1 MIVNRDRNLIFLV
14 LPIFFFSGCNNWLN
28 SYISGQMAP
37 ATIAPPGGSSK
48 SLTVTAPTTVINSSN
63 LFNFTI
69 SGSCKVGDTL
79 NIVGGGTSQAISCGG
94 AGTWNST
101 IDLGGAPDG
110 SVALQVSSVSEP
122 STIANLT
129 LTKTTMSCPGGPTT
143 FTTNMN
149 ARYVLGQANFVSN
162 AANRG
167 GPPAANT
174 LSNPMG
180 VVVHNGRLYVADGN
194 NRVLVFNSLPT
205 ANGVNA
211 DQVIGQVDFNSSVT
225 ATSQFNLNGVQQI
238 AVTGNYL
245 AVGEWSS
252 ARVSLWPLNN
262 PVAASF
268 VLGQPNFTSNTVNF
282 GGSTTAQTSGAVA
295 GIAFGGNR
303 LFTGDVSNNRVMMYD
318 PTNFSTMMAGIN
330 VIGQPVKT
338 SSAPVAGLNGV
349 QLPFGISTDGTKL
362 AIMDNN
368 NDRVLIYNS
377 IPTADGV
384 SANVEWGSY
393 GISSTGLNNA
403 VGVFIGDGKLF
414 IADRG
419 SDRVLVFNSIPTG
432 PSVPADAVLGQAV
445 FTSQDHNQCNCATA
459 AANTM
464 WGVHHVYWDGCR
476 LYVTDRQNHRVLIF

>member
-1 MIVNRDRNLIFLV
+1 M
-14 LPIFFFSGCNNWLN
+14 
-28 SYISGQMAP
+28 
-37 ATIAPPGGSSK
+37 
-48 SLTVTAPTTVINSSN
+48 
-63 LFNFTI
+63 
-69 SGSCKVGDTL
+69 
-79 NIVGGGTSQAISCGG
+79 ISCSG

-110 SVALQVSSVSEP
+110 SVPVQVSSVSEP
-122 STIANLT
+122 SSVASLT

-149 ARYVLGQANFVSN
+149 ARYVLGQPDFTSN
-162 AANRG
+162 LANRG

-174 LSNPMG
+174 MNNPMG

-194 NRVLVFNSLPT
+194 DRVLVFNALPS

-211 DQVIGQVDFNSSVT
+211 DQVIGQANFNSNVS
-225 ATSQFNLNGVQQI
+225 ATSQFNINGIQQI

-262 PVAASF
+262 PVSASF
-268 VLGQPNFTSNTVNF
+268 VLGQPNFTSNAVNF
-282 GGSTTAQTSGAVA
+282 GGSTTAQTLGAVA
-295 GIAFGGNR
+295 GMAFGGNR
-303 LFTGDVSNNRVMMYD
+303 LFAGDVSNNRVMMYD
-318 PTNFSTMMAGIN
+318 PTNFATMMAGIN
-330 VIGQPVKT
+330 VIGQPDKT
-338 SSAPVAGLNGV
+338 SSAPVVGLNGV
-349 QLPFGISTDGTKL
+349 QLPYGISTDGTKL

-368 NDRVLIYNS
+368 NERVLIYNS
-377 IPTADGV
+377 IPSSDGV
-384 SANVEWGSY
+384 SADVEWGGY
-393 GISSTGLNNA
+393 GISATGLNNP
-403 VGVFIGDGKLF
+403 VGLFIGGGKLF

-432 PSVPADAVLGQAV
+432 PGVPADAVLGQAV